1 MSYDRRLE
9 GGREQ
14 KEQVYRVADRPLD
27 GNMKMPGK
35 FSGSTTEA
43 QWRAVLQRLS
53 LRFRL
58 GDRVDS
64 NDSAMPSGGARPPRA
79 VAGNDCF

>member
-1 MSYDRRLE
+1 MSPIAPWMATGKCRGNPRDRH
-9 GGREQ
+9 
-14 KEQVYRVADRPLD
+14 
-27 GNMKMPGK
+27 
-35 FSGSTTEA
+35 TEA

-64 NDSAMPSGGARPPRA
+64 NASAMPSGGARPPRA